1 MIQKQIIQFISDA
14 SQSAAKA
21 LNVLYNGVM
30 EVNIEWLAEEC
41 DPTQHM
47 TDLLHVLDT
56 VSVAGLHFLYCGCIT
71 FLTNETVYISFCGK
85 QHQPMTN
92 AEIAEK
98 LVDYSPLHYVNI
110 NEHPIPFGIDGETI
124 HPPEKALL
132 DLIKWEL
139 FQDTVKDVQFDFEG
153 GHDGR

>member
-1 MIQKQIIQFISDA
+1 MT
-14 SQSAAKA
+14 KA
-21 LNVLYNGVM
+21 LMALYNGFM
-30 EVNIEWLAEEC
+30 QISIDWLAEEC

-71 FLTNETVYISFCGK
+71 FLTNDTVYISFCGR

-92 AEIAEK
+92 DEIAEK
-98 LVDYSPLHYVNI
+98 LVNYSPLHYLNI
-110 NEHPIPFGIDGETI
+110 DEHPTPFGTDGETI
-124 HPPEKALL
+124 EPPEKELL
-132 DLIKWEL
+132 DYIKWEL

>member
-1 MIQKQIIQFISDA
+1 MQNQIVKLISEA
-14 SQSAAKA
+14 SYGMTKA
-21 LNVLYNGVM
+21 LMALYNGFM
-30 EVNIEWLAEEC
+30 QISIDWLAEEC

-71 FLTNETVYISFCGK
+71 FLTNDTVYISFCGR

-98 LVDYSPLHYVNI
+98 LVNYSPLHYLNI
-110 NEHPIPFGIDGETI
+110 DEHPTPFGTDGETI

>member
-1 MIQKQIIQFISDA
+1 MQNQIVKLISEA
-14 SQSAAKA
+14 SYGMTKA
-21 LNVLYNGVM
+21 LMALYNGFM
-30 EVNIEWLAEEC
+30 QISIDWLAEEC

-71 FLTNETVYISFCGK
+71 FLTNDTVYISFCGR

-98 LVDYSPLHYVNI
+98 LVNYSPLHYLNI
-110 NEHPIPFGIDGETI
+110 DEHPTPFGTDGETI
-124 HPPEKALL
+124 EPPEKELL
-132 DLIKWEL
+132 DYIKWEL

>member
-1 MIQKQIIQFISDA
+1 MQNQIVKLISEA
-14 SQSAAKA
+14 SYGMTKA
-21 LNVLYNGVM
+21 LMALYNGFM
-30 EVNIEWLAEEC
+30 QINIDWLSEEC

-71 FLTNETVYISFCGK
+71 FLTNDTVYISFCGR

-98 LVDYSPLHYVNI
+98 LVNYSPLHYLNI
-110 NEHPIPFGIDGETI
+110 DEHPTPFGTDGETI
-124 HPPEKALL
+124 EPPEKELL
-132 DLIKWEL
+132 DYIKWEL